1 MADGPLRELGETLR
15 AARKG
20 ERCSGAVL
28 ASRAGVSQPTVSRVE
43 SGQRVAS
50 VEAVEQLIA
59 ALPFSQEEA
68 KRLTLMARD
77 AYALTSS
84 EKRVD
89 AGVSLVPGA
98 GRKLLT
104 SASVVWGFQNAM
116 VPAVLRV
123 PEYATA
129 AGGGAGSFADW
140 DRVLADEGKS
150 FRFVVTESALR
161 TWPGSGEFM
170 PAQLEHLLTFAERA
184 NVSLGVIPWG
194 RGLPMMPPHGFTLCD
209 ETGVLVETFTAEMTL
224 TGQKHVTPYQDAF
237 EALTAVAVTGDD
249 FRRVVEGVAADI
261 TRFIQLIH

>member
-1 MADGPLRELGETLR
+1 MDLEAIGELLQE
-15 AARKG
+15 ARKRS
-20 ERCSGAVL
+20 RCSGASL
-28 ASRAGVSQPTVSRVE
+28 AARAGVSQPTVSRVE

-77 AYALTSS
+77 AYALASS

-98 GRKLLT
+98 GRKLLA
-104 SASVVWGFQNAM
+104 SASAVWGFQDAM

-150 FRFVVTESALR
+150 FRLVVTESALR

-170 PAQLEHLLTFAERA
+170 PAQLEHLAAVAERP

-194 RGLPMMPPHGFTLCD
+194 VGLPVMPPHGFTVCD
-209 ETGVLVETFTAEMTL
+209 EAGVLVETFTAQMTL
-224 TGQKHVTPYQDAF
+224 TGPEHVTPYREAF
-237 EALTAVAVTGDD
+237 EALFASLLELAPVRHPAPG
-249 FRRVVEGVAADI
+249 R
-261 TRFIQLIH
+261 